1 MGGMKLALEYIGKFA
16 ATFDVCVISFV
27 LGIVATV
34 LLVGR
39 VQKWLKLPDGHWAIT
54 PLIFAGSWITLN
66 VGFALAKWV
75 WTLELFK
82 L

>member
-1 MGGMKLALEYIGKFA
+1 MHPLLEFIGKAA

-54 PLIFAGSWITLN
+54 PLIFAGMWITLN
-66 VGFALAKWV
+66 VALSLVKWI
-75 WTLELFK
+75 WTWEFSAP
-82 L
+82 